1 LLADLHYCLNFEN
14 EIVVGFVDVVVIE
27 GNKLA
32 VLFSYFV
39 RFFYEFEEQ
48 VVLVVHGVK
57 FDMVGC
63 FVVGLYV

>member
-1 LLADLHYCLNFEN
+1 
-14 EIVVGFVDVVVIE
+14 VDVVVIE

-48 VVLVVHGVK
+48 VVLVVHDVK